1 MIRTRF
7 APSPTGVLHIG
18 SVRTALFC
26 WLYAKHNDGKFILR
40 IEDTDRERSTEEN
53 VQAILESME
62 WLGLNADEGPIFQS
76 DRFDRYHEV
85 ANQLYETG
93 KAYRCYCTKE
103 ELDALRKSQKEKGE
117 KMRYD
122 GRYRD
127 LPPKEN
133 NDNYVLRFKNPLNGS
148 VVVNDIVKGEVEFNN
163 DELDDLIIIRS
174 DGSPT
179 YNFTVVVD
187 DMDMNIS
194 HVIRGD
200 DHLNNTPRQINIY
213 EALGASPPEFAHIP
227 MTLGEDGSKLSKR
240 HGAMD
245 IREYREQGYTPAALL
260 NFMARL
266 GWSHGDQEEF
276 SINELI
282 SLFDIKDISKS
293 ASTFSAEKLTW
304 LNHQHITKSNEE
316 ELIALLLYQMKSLG
330 INPDSGPDLREII
343 AAYKER
349 SETLLEMAR
358 SSSYCFED
366 FDEIDE
372 KAAKKHLRPV
382 ILDPLTDAYNRFE
395 NIKDW
400 TLKNIDT
407 AINETVDKFKI
418 NMGKLGQPI
427 RVAITG
433 SSMSPSI
440 NITIKLIGKDRV
452 LKRLE
457 KAISIVKKR
466 AESNN

>member
-26 WLYAKHNDGKFILR
+26 WLYAKHNDGQFILR

-127 LPPKEN
+127 LPPKKN

-276 SINELI
+276 TINEMI
-282 SLFDIKDISKS
+282 SLFDVKDISKS

-358 SSSYCFED
+358 SSSY
-366 FDEIDE
+366 
-372 KAAKKHLRPV
+372 
-382 ILDPLTDAYNRFE
+382 
-395 NIKDW
+395 
-400 TLKNIDT
+400 
-407 AINETVDKFKI
+407 
-418 NMGKLGQPI
+418 
-427 RVAITG
+427 
-433 SSMSPSI
+433 
-440 NITIKLIGKDRV
+440 
-452 LKRLE
+452 
-457 KAISIVKKR
+457 
-466 AESNN
+466 